1 MLNFDMN
8 PNELRPKIATIIL
21 AAGESKRMKGV
32 KQLLPWKDTTLMG
45 YAIKQALASE
55 SDGVFV
61 VLGANKDAIL
71 SSLGTDQTTKIMND
85 DWPLGMG
92 TSIAAALRYIQLN
105 KFNFDA
111 VLIRLIDQ
119 PLLSV
124 NHYNKLIN
132 SYIDIKNIT
141 TTSYKSGSGVPAVFD
156 KKYFNELMMLKSDKG
171 AKEIIIRHKKNVSI
185 IDSKGKTI
193 DLDDYDAYLTC
204 FNEHGK

>member
-1 MLNFDMN
+1 MLNLDMN

-32 KQLLPWKDTTLMG
+32 KQLLPWKDTTMLG

-55 SDGVFV
+55 SDAVFV

-71 SSLGTDQTTKIMND
+71 SSLDTDQTTTVMND
-85 DWPLGMG
+85 NWSMGMG
-92 TSIAAALRYIQLN
+92 SSIAVALRYIHLN
-105 KFNFDA
+105 KLDFDA
-111 VLIRLIDQ
+111 VLIRLTDQ

-124 NHYNKLIN
+124 NYYNDLIN
-132 SYIDIKNIT
+132 NYIETKHIVS
-141 TTSYKSGSGVPAVFD
+141 TSYKSGGGVPVVFD
-156 KKYFNELMMLKSDKG
+156 KKYFNELMVLKSDKG
-171 AKEIIIRHKKNVSI
+171 AKEIITRHKNYVCI

-193 DLDDYDAYLTC
+193 DLDDYDTYLTC